1 MSQTMMVI
9 LAGIGGIALG
19 SIPFGLLLT
28 RLAGLGDIRA
38 IGSGNIGA
46 TNVLRT
52 GRKDLALATM
62 LLDIGKG
69 VVAVAIAAQFGPV
82 PGAVAGAGATLGHM
96 FTPWLGFRGGK
107 GAATAAGVCLAMAW
121 PLALALIAVWLAMLA
136 ALRISSL
143 AALTACLAAVP
154 ISWLLADHGGLVAHP
169 ERTWVVAF
177 IALLVVI
184 RHHTNIRRLLAGT
197 EPRIGS
203 RGSQPPAN
211 G

>member
-1 MSQTMMVI
+1 
-9 LAGIGGIALG
+9 
-19 SIPFGLLLT
+19 
-28 RLAGLGDIRA
+28 
-38 IGSGNIGA
+38 
-46 TNVLRT
+46 
-52 GRKDLALATM
+52 M

-69 VVAVAIAAQFGPV
+69 IVAVAIAAQFGALPA
-82 PGAVAGAGATLGHM
+82 AVAGAGATLGHM

-121 PLALALIAVWLAMLA
+121 PLAVALIAIWLGMLA
-136 ALRISSL
+136 ILRISSL

-154 ISWLLADHGGLVAHP
+154 ISWLLAGFDGLVPHP

-184 RHHTNIRRLLAGT
+184 RHHANIRRLLAGT
-197 EPRIGS
+197 EPRIGA
-203 RGSQPPAN
+203 RGGGPPAN